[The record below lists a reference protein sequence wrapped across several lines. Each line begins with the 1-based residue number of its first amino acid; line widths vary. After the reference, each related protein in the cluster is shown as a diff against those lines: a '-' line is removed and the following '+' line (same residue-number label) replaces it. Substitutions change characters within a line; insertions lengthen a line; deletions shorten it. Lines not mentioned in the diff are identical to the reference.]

1 MVAGLV
7 NSSVLIDALRR
18 YTPAVAWIR
27 HQQNLGVTQIV
38 WLELIEGAQDKN
50 KLVTLLKFLKMF
62 EQVRLLPDDLDWAI
76 DRSIRYR
83 LSHQVSMMDCLIA
96 SASARLQIP
105 TYTSDLKH
113 FQVLIGQLAQKPY

>member
-7 NSSVLIDALRR
+7 DSSVLIDALRR

-105 TYTSDLKH
+105 TYTSNLKH